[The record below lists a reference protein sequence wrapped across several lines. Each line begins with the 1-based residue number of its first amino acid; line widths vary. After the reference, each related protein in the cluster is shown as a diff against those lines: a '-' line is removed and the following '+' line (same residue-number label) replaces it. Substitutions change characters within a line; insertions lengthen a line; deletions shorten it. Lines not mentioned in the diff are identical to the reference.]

1 MELVPN
7 AFRADSPVL
16 SDNLATP
23 LAASLG
29 DLLALTIL
37 GVVAKVGAGFV
48 GTLWSTV
55 IFLGLVVFIGM
66 NVFFTLRNAYVQ
78 ELIWAGWIPLLL
90 ALAVSR

>member
-1 MELVPN
+1 MHVLTVNN
-7 AFRADSPVL
+7 AFA
-16 SDNLATP
+16 DNLATP

-37 GVVAKVGAGFV
+37 GVVAKVGSSFV

-55 IFLGLVVFIGM
+55 IFFCLLVFIGM
-66 NVFFTLRNAYVQ
+66 NVFLTLRNAYVQ